1 MRPRRTP
8 SAEPAR
14 ARPSRHARPTGSR
27 RPGGARWV
35 CRTAALAAAA
45 TFGLGACTSDG
56 YSGNDPS
63 SRVAAMAPAATV
75 TAEPE
80 RDVVIDGRT
89 FKARCAGD
97 GPAVLVV
104 ADYARSMDD
113 IWAEIPEPLAAQSR
127 VCAYDRL
134 GVGRSDPAPDRQTLA
149 SMADDL
155 GGVITALG
163 MKRPI
168 VVGHALGGA
177 IVLTWASAR
186 AADARALVLLD
197 PMPPGYF
204 GPGRALKKAL
214 PARDPGDLDLSN
226 LWADIDAVSYTHL
239 TLPTN

>member
-1 MRPRRTP
+1 M
-8 SAEPAR
+8 
-14 ARPSRHARPTGSR
+14 
-27 RPGGARWV
+27 
-35 CRTAALAAAA
+35 
-45 TFGLGACTSDG
+45 
-56 YSGNDPS
+56 
-63 SRVAAMAPAATV
+63 
-75 TAEPE
+75 
-80 RDVVIDGRT
+80 
-89 FKARCAGD
+89 
-97 GPAVLVV
+97 LVV

-163 MKRPI
+163 MKRPV

-186 AADARALVLLD
+186 TADARALVLLD

-204 GPGRALKKAL
+204 GPGRALEKAL
-214 PARDPGDLDLSN
+214 PPRDPGDLDLSN
-226 LWADIDAVSYTHL
+226 LWADIDEVNDPVRNTESLDPASWTAYERLTAVS
-239 TLPTN
+239 LPLYVAVEEAIPSWPASVDRDKVAATYREHVRRVLALSPRAEQVLVPTPDAWPTVLRSTVARALQS